1 MSTSALIGN
10 LSQEFNI
17 QNKRWK
23 LAQLL
28 LSPFPN
34 FTGNRI
40 RAEVLRL
47 FGFNIGENVCFWG
60 LPTLIGKGK
69 FYAHLAIGHG
79 CLFNIQCFF
88 DLAANITIE
97 NNVVLG
103 PQVMLITGAHQ
114 IGDAA
119 FRLGPLTPK
128 PIQIKQGAWLGARC
142 TVLPGVTIGE
152 GAVVAAGSVVSKDVA
167 PNTLVGG
174 VPAKIIRALALEESI
189 YPQ

>member
-10 LSQEFNI
+10 LSQEFII

-34 FTGNRI
+34 FTGSRI
-40 RAEVLRL
+40 RAELLRL
-47 FGFNIGENVCFWG
+47 FGFHIGESVCFWG
-60 LPTLIGKGK
+60 LPTIIGQRE
-69 FYAHLAIGHG
+69 FYKHLSVGHG

-88 DLAANITIE
+88 DLAADITIE

-103 PQVMLITGAHQ
+103 PQVMLITGAHH
-114 IGDAA
+114 IGDVT

-128 PIQIKQGAWLGARC
+128 PIHIKQGAWLGARC
-142 TVLPGVTIGE
+142 TILPGVTIGE

-189 YPQ
+189 YQH